1 MFDEKEYES
10 YVHHI
15 LDFVEIPSSV
25 TLISGRSIEPLYFVL
40 VKEKGITE
48 ELLKKASIF
57 NHVNNIGDMFFI
69 GNCFKLVTSRNCN
82 MKQFQV
88 IVREVLLPTG
98 EINDINVDIN
108 DDLQKIVNI
117 YNGLIHKTYLWIA
130 LFCFGRDR
138 NEIHF

>member
-69 GNCFKLVTSRNCN
+69 GNYFKLVTSRNCN

-108 DDLQKIVNI
+108 DDLQKNVNI
-117 YNGLIHKTYLWIA
+117 YNGLIHKTHLWIA